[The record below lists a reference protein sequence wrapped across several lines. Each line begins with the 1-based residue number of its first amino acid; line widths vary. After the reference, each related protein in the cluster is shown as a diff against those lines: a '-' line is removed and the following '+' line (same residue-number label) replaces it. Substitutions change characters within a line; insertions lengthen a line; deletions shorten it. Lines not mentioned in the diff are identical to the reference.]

1 MTGERIAVVASAIGL
16 VLQPL
21 FLGYFLLY
29 NGYMLVLILLS
40 ARQVRRRVVGHFLE
54 DLDLIDD
61 NDYTKPLTM
70 VVPAFNE
77 EVTIVDSVT
86 NLIHCDYPRFEVVV
100 VNDGSSDATLDVLK
114 QAFRLRRTDLPY
126 RDAIGTARVRA
137 MYEATFPLPK
147 NVSRLVVIDK
157 ENAGK
162 ADALNAGI
170 NTSTAPY
177 FVSLDADSILDQRA
191 LKELMRMVQEDPRIV
206 AVGGQVAIA
215 NGCTIRGGRVVS
227 VGLPSHPW
235 SRFQMVE
242 YLRSFTTGRT
252 GLDRLDSILILS
264 GVFAV
269 FEKETVIRAGGYLTP
284 LVQHKLVEE
293 YVGQRAGTVCEDM
306 EIIVRLH
313 RFMRDKLKPRRIAF
327 LPHPVAWTE
336 VPENLESLRK
346 QRGRWQRGLR
356 ESLFY
361 HRDMLFRTKYGR
373 IGWFALPTFWLFE
386 YYGPILEFTGYLFVA
401 SFVIME
407 RIFGVTILNEQYA
420 VAFLL
425 ASLGWGTLVNV
436 FAVLVG
442 AWRFR
447 YRACRPAAARAAA
460 VQPQA
465 GRADPAGLFG
475 AGELLLA
482 ADDALLAAA
491 RDCGMR
497 GAARAGGRS
506 SPGRASRSTRSPRV
520 RPEPARLRV
529 LVVDDDP
536 DFARLISAIVA
547 DAGYGAPGL
556 AIDGASALRG
566 GRGGGPDPARSPA
579 PRHHRP
585 RPAPDAPR
593 YRRTAGNHPGH
604 GARRRGPRRPGPP
617 RRSR

>member
-1 MTGERIAVVASAIGL
+1 MSSETFTYIASMIGL
-16 VLQPL
+16 VAQPV

-29 NGYMLVLILLS
+29 NGYLMMLILLS
-40 ARQVRRRVVGHFLE
+40 AKQVRRRVAGHFIE

-61 NDYTKPLTM
+61 SDYTKPLTM
-70 VVPAFNE
+70 IVPAFNE

-86 NLIHCDYPRFEVVV
+86 NLIHCDYPRFEIVV
-100 VNDGSSDATLDVLK
+100 VNDGSSDRTLEVLK

-137 MYEATFPLPK
+137 MYVATTPIPA
-147 NVSRLVVIDK
+147 NVSQLIVLDK
-157 ENAGK
+157 DNAGK

-170 NTSTAPY
+170 NASTAPY

-227 VGLPSHPW
+227 VGLPTHPW

-284 LVQHKLVEE
+284 LVQHRLVGE
-293 YVGQRAGTVCEDM
+293 YVGGTAATVCEDM
-306 EIIVRLH
+306 EIVVRLH
-313 RFMRDKLKPRRIAF
+313 RFVRDKGRPRRIAF

-336 VPENLESLRK
+336 VPEKLESLRK
-346 QRGRWQRGLR
+346 QRGRWYRGLR

-361 HRDMLFRTKYGR
+361 HRDMMFRKKYGR
-373 IGWFALPTFWLFE
+373 IGWFALPSFWLFE
-386 YYGPILEFTGYLFVA
+386 YYGPVLEALGYVFIITFVVMEKLTGTRL
-401 SFVIME
+401 
-407 RIFGVTILNEQYA
+407 LNEQYA

-447 YRACRPAAARAAA
+447 YGLADRLQRGLLPFNRRRDVLILLGYAVLENFFWRYLTLYWRLRGLWDAWRGKSGWEKFARQGFQKHPEATRAA
-460 VQPQA
+460 
-465 GRADPAGLFG
+465 
-475 AGELLLA
+475 
-482 ADDALLAAA
+482 
-491 RDCGMR
+491 
-497 GAARAGGRS
+497 
-506 SPGRASRSTRSPRV
+506 
-520 RPEPARLRV
+520 
-529 LVVDDDP
+529 
-536 DFARLISAIVA
+536 
-547 DAGYGAPGL
+547 
-556 AIDGASALRG
+556 
-566 GRGGGPDPARSPA
+566 
-579 PRHHRP
+579 
-585 RPAPDAPR
+585 
-593 YRRTAGNHPGH
+593 
-604 GARRRGPRRPGPP
+604 
-617 RRSR
+617 

>member
-1 MTGERIAVVASAIGL
+1 MTGESAATVLAAIGL
-16 VLQPL
+16 FLQPL

-29 NGYMLVLILLS
+29 NGYMLLLIALS
-40 ARQVRRRVVGHFLE
+40 AGQVRRRVAGHFIE
-54 DLDLIDD
+54 DLDLIDEG
-61 NDYTKPLTM
+61 DYTKPLTM
-70 VVPAFNE
+70 VVPAYNE

-86 NLIHCDYPRFEVVV
+86 NLIHCDYPRFEVIV
-100 VNDGSSDATLDVLK
+100 VNDGSSDQTLEVLK
-114 QAFRLRRTDLPY
+114 RAFRLRRSDLPY

-137 MYEATFPLPK
+137 MYEAAMPLPRT
-147 NVSRLVVIDK
+147 VSRLIVIDK

-170 NTSTAPY
+170 NASTSPY

-191 LKELMRMVQEDPRIV
+191 LKELMRMIQEDPRII

-215 NGCTIRGGRVVS
+215 NGCAIRGGRVVS

-284 LVQHKLVEE
+284 LVRHRLVEE
-293 YVGQRAGTVCEDM
+293 YIGTRAGTVCEDM

-313 RFMRDKLKPRRIAF
+313 RFVRDKLHTRRIAF

-336 VPENLESLRK
+336 VPEKLDSLRK

-356 ESLFY
+356 ESLLY
-361 HRDMLFRTKYGR
+361 HRDMLCRRKYGR
-373 IGWFALPTFWLFE
+373 IGWFALPSFWLFE
-386 YYGPILEFTGYLFVA
+386 YYGPILELTGYCFVA
-401 SFVIME
+401 VFLVME
-407 RIFGVTILNEQYA
+407 RIFGIPMLNEQYA

-447 YRACRPAAARAAA
+447 YGLTDRTQRGLLPFNRKRDVLILLGYAVLETLFWRP
-460 VQPQA
+460 
-465 GRADPAGLFG
+465 LT
-475 AGELLLA
+475 LYW
-482 ADDALLAAA
+482 
-491 RDCGMR
+491 
-497 GAARAGGRS
+497 
-506 SPGRASRSTRSPRV
+506 
-520 RPEPARLRV
+520 RLRG
-529 LVVDDDP
+529 LWDAWRGKSGWEK
-536 DFARLISAIVA
+536 FARQGFQKHPESA
-547 DAGYGAPGL
+547 GAV
-556 AIDGASALRG
+556 
-566 GRGGGPDPARSPA
+566 
-579 PRHHRP
+579 
-585 RPAPDAPR
+585 
-593 YRRTAGNHPGH
+593 
-604 GARRRGPRRPGPP
+604 
-617 RRSR
+617 

>member
-1 MTGERIAVVASAIGL
+1 MRVEQFTVIASAIGL
-16 VLQPL
+16 VFQPV

-29 NGYMLVLILLS
+29 NGYLLLLIVLS
-40 ARQVRRRVVGHFLE
+40 TRQIRRRVAGHFIE
-54 DLDLIDD
+54 DLDLIDER
-61 NDYTKPLTM
+61 DYTKPLTM
-70 VVPAFNE
+70 IVPAFNE

-100 VNDGSSDATLDVLK
+100 VNDGSSDHTLEVLK

-137 MYEATFPLPK
+137 MFVATIPLPP
-147 NVSRLVVIDK
+147 NVSQLMVLDK

-170 NTSTAPY
+170 NASTAPY

-227 VGLPSHPW
+227 VGLPTHPW

-284 LVQHKLVEE
+284 LIQHRLVAE
-293 YVGQRAGTVCEDM
+293 YVGGSAGTVCEDM
-306 EIIVRLH
+306 EIVVRLH
-313 RFMRDKLKPRRIAF
+313 RFVRDKLRHRRIAF

-336 VPENLESLRK
+336 VPEKLESLRK
-346 QRGRWQRGLR
+346 QRGRWYRGLR

-361 HRDMLFRTKYGR
+361 HRDIMFRSKYGR
-373 IGWFALPTFWLFE
+373 IGWFALPSFWLFE
-386 YYGPILEFTGYLFVA
+386 YYGPVLEALGYVFIIT
-401 SFVIME
+401 FVIME
-407 RIFGVTILNEQYA
+407 RIAGVPLLNEQYA

-436 FAVLVG
+436 LAVLVG

-447 YRACRPAAARAAA
+447 YGLADRLQRGLLPFNRRRDVLILLGYAVLENFFWRYLTLYWRLRGLWDAWRGKSGWEKFARQGFQKHPEAERAA
-460 VQPQA
+460 
-465 GRADPAGLFG
+465 
-475 AGELLLA
+475 
-482 ADDALLAAA
+482 
-491 RDCGMR
+491 
-497 GAARAGGRS
+497 
-506 SPGRASRSTRSPRV
+506 
-520 RPEPARLRV
+520 
-529 LVVDDDP
+529 
-536 DFARLISAIVA
+536 
-547 DAGYGAPGL
+547 
-556 AIDGASALRG
+556 
-566 GRGGGPDPARSPA
+566 
-579 PRHHRP
+579 
-585 RPAPDAPR
+585 
-593 YRRTAGNHPGH
+593 
-604 GARRRGPRRPGPP
+604 
-617 RRSR
+617 

>member
-1 MTGERIAVVASAIGL
+1 MIGHHLAAIASAIGL
-16 VLQPL
+16 VLQPV

-29 NGYMLVLILLS
+29 NGYLLLLIALS
-40 ARQVRRRVVGHFLE
+40 ARQVRRRVAGHFIE
-54 DLDLIDD
+54 DLDLIDES
-61 NDYTKPLTM
+61 DYTKPLTM

-86 NLIHCDYPRFEVVV
+86 NLINCDYPRFEVVV
-100 VNDGSSDATLDVLK
+100 VNDGSSDRTLAVLK

-126 RDAIGTARVRA
+126 RDAIGTSRVRA
-137 MYEATFPLPK
+137 MYLATIPLPA
-147 NVSRLVVIDK
+147 NVSQLVVLDK
-157 ENAGK
+157 DNAGK

-170 NTSTAPY
+170 NASTAPY

-252 GLDRLDSILILS
+252 ALDRLDAILILS

-284 LVQHKLVEE
+284 LVQHRLVGE
-293 YVGQRAGTVCEDM
+293 YVGGTAGTVCEDM

-313 RFMRDKLKPRRIAF
+313 RFVRDKNRPRRIAF

-336 VPENLESLRK
+336 VPERLESLRK
-346 QRGRWQRGLR
+346 QRGRWYRGLR

-361 HRDMLFRTKYGR
+361 HRDMMFRRKFGR
-373 IGWFALPTFWLFE
+373 IGWFALPTFWVFE
-386 YYGPILEFTGYLFVA
+386 YYGPVLEALGYVFIVVFMIVGSLF
-401 SFVIME
+401 
-407 RIFGVTILNEQYA
+407 GLQILNKQYA

-447 YRACRPAAARAAA
+447 YGLADRLQRGLLPFNRKRDVLVLLGYA
-460 VQPQA
+460 VLENFFW
-465 GRADPAGLFG
+465 RFLT
-475 AGELLLA
+475 LYW
-482 ADDALLAAA
+482 
-491 RDCGMR
+491 
-497 GAARAGGRS
+497 
-506 SPGRASRSTRSPRV
+506 
-520 RPEPARLRV
+520 RLRG
-529 LVVDDDP
+529 LWDAWRGKSGWEK
-536 DFARLISAIVA
+536 FARQGFQKLPEAVRA
-547 DAGYGAPGL
+547 V
-556 AIDGASALRG
+556 
-566 GRGGGPDPARSPA
+566 
-579 PRHHRP
+579 
-585 RPAPDAPR
+585 
-593 YRRTAGNHPGH
+593 
-604 GARRRGPRRPGPP
+604 
-617 RRSR
+617 